1 MVTFRLKNKP
11 TAFRNAMMAFLML
24 LSLSS
29 QAQTSL
35 HNESVNGDLP
45 NTGNGTTLTI
55 TAAGTYTV
63 SGTVTSG
70 SDAQDRHTLVINSG
84 LQLTSATYAIGPGGG
99 GGPIGGQI
107 NWGGLANPTWGGGSS
122 GNIGLSL
129 PLSAGTYSQIMVA
142 VDFSIGTTWTI
153 TYAATATAAA
163 PTITSNPSS
172 ASVCSGGNTSFTVA
186 ANNTPTSYQWQVNT
200 GSGYSNISNGGVY
213 SGATSATLSIT
224 GATAGMNGYLYR
236 ATATNGTGTSSPSS
250 GATLTVNSA
259 PSITTNP
266 NNASACAGG
275 NTSFTA
281 AASGSPTSYQWQVD
295 NGSGFT
301 NLTNGGVYSNVT
313 TATLNITGVTAGMA
327 GYLYRATA
335 TNSCGTSAAST
346 AATLSIG
353 AVPAIST
360 DPTNKTVCVGSNTTF
375 TVAASN
381 TPTSYQWQVNT
392 GSGFTNISNGGVYSN
407 ATTATVNITG
417 ATAGMDG
424 YLYRATATNACGT
437 SSASASATL
446 TTVALPTITG
456 TTPGV
461 ACVGGSGAVGATV
474 SSGGIIKWY
483 DAASAGNYLGSG
495 TTLTINPVSSAG
507 TYYAEP
513 VVFIGGNSVS
523 TPYNANNGNAGAMF
537 DVLVS
542 NNIVLN
548 DFKCNLT
555 GTGTYEVYY
564 KLGTYVGSETNSA
577 AWTLLATSSSVV
589 SLGTGVATPLGLN
602 LSFPLSAGQVYA
614 FYITDKMSTGSVRY
628 TNVGASG
635 VSIGS
640 NSDLTVYSGV
650 GKGYPFAGTN
660 SFRSIN
666 CTIDYSTT
674 SCTGL
679 SRSAVALSLY
689 TSPSVS
695 SHPSNSSVSVGAN
708 TSFSVTGTATG
719 IAYQW
724 QENTGSGW
732 ANITNGGIYSNATTA
747 TLNLTAVT
755 LAMNSYQ
762 YRCVISGTCT
772 PVANSNPATLT
783 VLSTPPVIS
792 TDPVN
797 AAICNGANTSFTTA
811 ATNTP
816 TSYTWQVNSG
826 SGYTDISNGGVYSNA
841 TTATL
846 NITGATTGMN
856 GYLYRV
862 IATNPSGSSAPSA
875 AATLTV
881 NTPPAIGTSPSNS
894 TICSSTNTSFSVVAT
909 GAGLGYQWQVD
920 NGGGYS
926 NISNGGVYSNA
937 TAATLNITSATNAM
951 NGYQY
956 RCVVTGTCTPA
967 ATSAG
972 ATLTVVAAP
981 VVNTQPLNQVVCNN
995 APNVS
1000 FTTAVSNATGY
1011 QWFVN
1016 TGSGFT
1022 AITNNAVYS
1031 GATTN
1036 TLTITSPSSSM
1047 NGYLYKCAASANT
1060 PCSTVE
1066 TNTVTL
1072 TVVPLAVIN
1081 TQPSSTP
1088 TCVGSNATFSVTASN
1103 ANGYQWQEN
1112 TGSGYVNISNV
1123 GVYSGATTSTLTIT
1137 GATIGMGG
1145 YQYRCVV
1152 LSNTPCGSVTSSAAT
1167 LTVNT
1172 LPSIVTQPDN
1182 SSMTVCALA
1191 GTASC
1196 STVATGTG
1204 VSFQWQ
1210 ENTGSGWNNLGLNPV
1225 ITNNGFGGL
1234 TFTNP
1239 PASMNGYQYRCLV
1252 SGTCTPSLTSNV
1264 VTLTVNTSPVINT
1277 QASGVTVCAGDN
1289 PSFTIGASGTA
1300 LTYQWQ
1306 VDAGSGFANITNG
1319 GVYSNATAATLNITA
1334 APYSLNGYQYRCVVS
1349 GTCSPSVTGTPVT
1362 LVVNSPAIV
1371 TAQPLPQTVCD
1382 GGNATF
1388 TTTAIGTNLTYQW
1401 YANYGSG
1408 FVVLTNSSQYSGVTT
1423 NTLTVTSANPGINGS
1438 VYECRITTG
1447 TSCLPTVVA
1456 TGTAS
1461 LTVYSLPIIY
1471 NAPVA
1476 STICDGGNT
1485 AFGVTATGTGLT
1497 YQWQVNTGS
1506 GFANITNGGVYSN
1519 ATTATLNLTAATAA
1533 MTGYSY
1539 RCVVSGTCTPSVTSS
1554 AATLTVRTL
1563 PAIATH
1569 PSNVTLCAGATATF
1583 SVAATGA
1590 GLTYQWQENTGSGFV

>member
-11 TAFRNAMMAFLML
+11 MAFKNAMMAFLML

-35 HNESVNGDLP
+35 YDEGVSGDLP
-45 NTGNGTTLTI
+45 GTGNGTSLTI
-55 TAAGTYTV
+55 SAAGTYTV
-63 SGTVTSG
+63 SGTISSG
-70 SDAQDRHTLVINSG
+70 ADGQDRHSLTINSG
-84 LQLTSATYAIGPGGG
+84 LQLTAANYSIGGG
-99 GGPIGGQI
+99 GSPIGGQI
-107 NWGGLANPTWGGGSS
+107 NWGGYANPTWGAGSS
-122 GNIGLSL
+122 GSIGLSM
-129 PLSAGTYSQIMVA
+129 PWPAGTYPQIMVA
-142 VDFSIGTTWTI
+142 VNFSTGTTWTI
-153 TYAATATAAA
+153 TYVAAATAAA
-163 PTITSNPSS
+163 PTITTSPSS
-172 ASVCSGGNTSFTVA
+172 TSVCAGGNTSFTVA
-186 ANNTPTSYQWQVNT
+186 ASNTPTSYQWQVNT

-266 NNASACAGG
+266 SNASACAGG
-275 NTSFTA
+275 NTSFTV

-313 TATLNITGVTAGMA
+313 AATLNITGVTVGMA
-327 GYLYRATA
+327 GYQYRATA

-353 AVPAIST
+353 AAPAIT
-360 DPTNKTVCVGSNTTF
+360 TNPDTKTVCVGGNTTL

-381 TPTSYQWQVNT
+381 TPTSYQWQVDN
-392 GSGFTNISNGGVYSN
+392 GAGFTNLTNGGVYSN
-407 ATTATVNITG
+407 VTSATMNIAG
-417 ATAGMDG
+417 ATAGMNG

-461 ACVGGSGAVGATV
+461 ACLGGSGSVSATPSSGATV
-474 SSGGIIKWY
+474 RWY
-483 DAASAGNYLGSG
+483 DASTGGNLLG
-495 TTLTINPVSSAG
+495 TNNTLVINPVGGAA

-513 VVFIGGNSVS
+513 TVVVGAGSLS
-523 TPYNANNGNAGAMF
+523 TPFNSNNGSRGVMF
-537 DVLVS
+537 DVLPSKNIIVS
-542 NNIVLN
+542 GFSADVYG
-548 DFKCNLT
+548 
-555 GTGTYEVYY
+555 GTTAPYEIYY
-564 KLGTYVGSETNSA
+564 KVGTYVGSETNSG
-577 AWTLLATSSSVV
+577 AWTLLGSNSSLT
-589 SLGTGVATPLGLN
+589 SLGSGVATPLGINMSLSLN
-602 LSFPLSAGQVYA
+602 SGQTYA
-614 FYITDKMSTGSVRY
+614 FYITNTNSGGLNYTSSGTGG
-628 TNVGASG
+628 NVLA
-635 VSIGS
+635 S
-640 NSDLTVYSGV
+640 NSDITMYVGV
-650 GKGYPFAGTN
+650 GKAYPFSSTF
-660 SFRSIN
+660 SFRAFNGILH
-666 CTIDYSTT
+666 YQTT
-674 SCTGL
+674 ECIGS
-679 SRSAVALSLY
+679 SRTAVALSLN

-708 TSFSVTGTATG
+708 TSFSVTGAATG

-755 LAMNSYQ
+755 LAMNGYQ

-792 TDPVN
+792 TNPVN

-920 NGGGYS
+920 NGSGFS

-937 TAATLNITSATNAM
+937 TTATLNITGATNAM

-1306 VDAGSGFANITNG
+1306 VNAGSGFANITNG

-1349 GTCSPSVTGTPVT
+1349 GTCSPSVTGTPAT

-1408 FVVLTNSSQYSGVTT
+1408 FVVLTNSTQYSGVTT
-1423 NTLTVTSANPGINGS
+1423 NTLTVTGANPGINGS

-1533 MTGYSY
+1533 MT
-1539 RCVVSGTCTPSVTSS
+1539 
-1554 AATLTVRTL
+1554 
-1563 PAIATH
+1563 
-1569 PSNVTLCAGATATF
+1569 
-1583 SVAATGA
+1583 
-1590 GLTYQWQENTGSGFV
+1590 